1 MLAVFLIVIIVC
13 KYTRVLLYFFERY
26 IVFYTFVAIIVIKLS
41 MENTLPL
48 VSVVIPVYN
57 SEQYLDRCLQ
67 SVTNQSYKRLEIIV
81 VNDGSVD
88 SCPSIIRKYAKRDSR
103 VVIID
108 KENEGLVE
116 ARKTGVSSAH
126 GKYIQYLDSDDA
138 LIGNAIELLLD
149 KAESA
154 QADMVVAPFNFIE
167 EGKRKTS
174 DIFEFELMSGVQYL
188 KHILKSEAYWTVWS
202 KFHLRSLYFNNIE
215 SLDIAFGEDV
225 VLSSQLLINSDKV
238 VPISSPIVDYYVYPS
253 SMSHC
258 LNDKAYQ
265 DFTAYVSWFDDYIK
279 RRELGKELAEELA
292 FFHIK
297 NTITRLH
304 WRKNKDTDREMKRL
318 VEEIQTYP
326 KLTQIL
332 SRREKKIVSIYKV
345 STLLGYWK
353 LLYYSKRGKI

>member
-1 MLAVFLIVIIVC
+1 M
-13 KYTRVLLYFFERY
+13 
-26 IVFYTFVAIIVIKLS
+26 
-41 MENTLPL
+41 
-48 VSVVIPVYN
+48 
-57 SEQYLDRCLQ
+57 
-67 SVTNQSYKRLEIIV
+67 
-81 VNDGSVD
+81 
-88 SCPSIIRKYAKRDSR
+88 
-103 VVIID
+103 
-108 KENEGLVE
+108 
-116 ARKTGVSSAH
+116 
-126 GKYIQYLDSDDA
+126 DSDDA
-138 LIGNAIELLLD
+138 LIENAIELLLD
-149 KAESA
+149 KAESV

-167 EGKRKTS
+167 EGKRRTS
-174 DIFEFELMSGVQYL
+174 DIFEFELMSGIQYL
-188 KHILKSEAYWTVWS
+188 KQILKSEAYWTVWS

-238 VPISSPIVDYYVYPS
+238 VPIGSPIVDYYVYPS

-265 DFTAYVSWFDDYIK
+265 DFATYVSWFDDYIK
-279 RRELGKELAEELA
+279 RRELSEELAEELA

-345 STLLGYWK
+345 SSLLGYLK
-353 LLYYSKRGKI
+353 LLYYSKCGKI